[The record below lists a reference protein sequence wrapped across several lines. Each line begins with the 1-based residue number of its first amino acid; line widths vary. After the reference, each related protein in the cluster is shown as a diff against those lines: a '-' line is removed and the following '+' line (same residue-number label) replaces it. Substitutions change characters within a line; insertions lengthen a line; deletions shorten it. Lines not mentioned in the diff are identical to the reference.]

1 MNPTFVH
8 RVIPDEAL
16 PSMVQDLYAAFPEV
30 LQTFNLLPLPVLRAD
45 FFRYLVLLAQGGVY
59 SDIDTTA
66 LKPVED
72 WIPQSVDRHKIGIV
86 VGIEADPDRP
96 DWKQWYSRR
105 IQFCQWTI
113 QSLPGHP
120 ILVDIVA
127 SIVEESMR
135 MRKAGLLEKGQ
146 MDRSVVE
153 FTGPAAWTDAVFRFF
168 NGLDSIIT
176 HENFTNQAQH
186 QAVGDVLVLP
196 ITSFSPGVG
205 HMGSQGVN
213 HPLALVKHD
222 FQGTLSV
229 SLAYRDRS

>member
-1 MNPTFVH
+1 
-8 RVIPDEAL
+8 
-16 PSMVQDLYAAFPEV
+16 
-30 LQTFNLLPLPVLRAD
+30 
-45 FFRYLVLLAQGGVY
+45 
-59 SDIDTTA
+59 
-66 LKPVED
+66 
-72 WIPQSVDRHKIGIV
+72 VDRHKIGIV

-135 MRKAGLLEKGQ
+135 MKNAGLLEKGE

-176 HENFTNQAQH
+176 YENFTNQVQH

-196 ITSFSPGVG
+196 ITSFSP
-205 HMGSQGVN
+205 
-213 HPLALVKHD
+213 
-222 FQGTLSV
+222 V
-229 SLAYRDRS
+229 SATWGPRESIIRSL